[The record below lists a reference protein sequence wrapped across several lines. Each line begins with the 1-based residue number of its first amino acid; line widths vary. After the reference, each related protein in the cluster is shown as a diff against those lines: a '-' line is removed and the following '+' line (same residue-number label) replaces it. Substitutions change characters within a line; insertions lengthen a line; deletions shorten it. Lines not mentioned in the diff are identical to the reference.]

1 MKLLA
6 FCGKARSGKDSS
18 ANYVVGNVMVASEIV
33 DEFYITENGE
43 LLVPAMVGEEI
54 KLAGLNLSSKDEGFI
69 QFASRKLWPHVK
81 TYAFADPLK
90 EFCINV
96 LGLTYEQCYGTT
108 EDKNSLT
115 NLKWEN
121 MPGVITQGVL
131 ENHNIKNG
139 PLLDWVRVHE
149 RGLMTAREVLQY
161 FGTDIVRKMYHN
173 AWADACIRQI
183 QAEESNFAII
193 TDCRFVNEVE
203 AVKKAGGRV
212 IRLLRKISD
221 DDHKSETELD
231 SYTEYDYV
239 IDNNNITLKEKDIEL
254 HKVLCD
260 WGWLT

>member
-6 FCGKARSGKDSS
+6 FAGRKRSGKDSS

-69 QFASRKLWPHVK
+69 QFAIRKLWPHVK

-115 NLKWEN
+115 KLKWEN
-121 MPGVITQGVL
+121 MPTMISKDIL
-131 ENHNIKNG
+131 NKADKDKLSREY
-139 PLLDWVRVHE
+139 
-149 RGLMTAREVLQY
+149 MTAREVLQY
-161 FGTDIVRKMYHN
+161 FGTDIVRQMYHN

-203 AVKKAGGRV
+203 VVKKAGGRV

-221 DDHKSETELD
+221 DDHKSETDLD
-231 SYTEYDYV
+231 SYTDYDYV
-239 IDNNNITLKEKDIEL
+239 IDNNNMTLEEKDTEL
-254 HKVLCD
+254 RKVLCD